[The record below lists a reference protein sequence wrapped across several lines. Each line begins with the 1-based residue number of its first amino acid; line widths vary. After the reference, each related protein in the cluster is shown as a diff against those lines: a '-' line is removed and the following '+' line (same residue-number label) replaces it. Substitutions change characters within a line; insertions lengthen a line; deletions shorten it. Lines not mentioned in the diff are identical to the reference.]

1 MAKDLINLS
10 LQHIAPSSIR
20 DDKTVSAAMKAIDPE
35 LNSVSHDICEA
46 FILSRIDELPE
57 ILIDL
62 LAWQWHVDYYEPDLP
77 LATKRSL
84 VKSSISW
91 HRIKG
96 TPQAVVQLVTQLFG
110 NAKVSEWFDYQ
121 GRAYFFRVAVSVGG
135 LNTLEMDAA
144 ALAKLRRV
152 IKCAQNAR
160 SWLEFISLIY
170 DLEDTQLTREEL
182 AALKLAT
189 GYYDYYPY
197 KLNCGARRW
206 LDYDCFNG
214 SLTFQGDSRACFAGD
229 NMQLSFDGLHNFT
242 GEHVDARTFNGS
254 LDFGDLSLL
263 PSFGTYRDLIN
274 IDGLWLTMRLNN
286 FADDYSQELVKLR
299 HNGLLSF
306 DGAINYMA
314 GLSLNGSL
322 DFTGKAAE
330 GLTALTL
337 PREAKFVI
345 GLKSVLT
352 DTEQVSE
359 LSKLTLRDLLEDFY
373 LCGADSLS
381 RLDGSLSFG
390 GELIHDARLELNGN
404 TKFNNGFTA
413 QGEFAAQNLRGHDSL
428 IMQAKSI
435 LRDDYSHEL
444 VSAEFG
450 RAVSFDGQRKFDGRH
465 DLQGLSLNGMISFPH
480 ACEFFDG
487 SAAYNAEL
495 EHQDAESY
503 KIFVV
508 TPRDLKQ
515 QLSAKLDC
523 QDTEQVS
530 EREFAG
536 SVTLSSSFTG
546 NTMTD
551 GSHTFGVT
559 SLDINADW
567 QITRVDLT
575 GGFSMSGEC
584 SFQHDGSPLIAA
596 A

>member
-1 MAKDLINLS
+1 MAKELINLS
-10 LQHIAPSSIR
+10 LQHVAPSSIK
-20 DDKTVSAAMKAIDPE
+20 DDKTVSAAIKSLDPE

-57 ILIDL
+57 LLIDL

-96 TPQAVVQLVTQLFG
+96 TPQAVAQLVTQLFG
-110 NAKVSEWFDYQ
+110 SAKVSEWFDYH
-121 GRAYFFRVAVSVGG
+121 GRAYFFRVAVNISG

-197 KLNCGARRW
+197 KLNYNARRW

-214 SLTFQGDSRACFAGD
+214 ELIFQGDSRACFAGD
-229 NMQLSFDGLHNFT
+229 DMQLSFDGLHSFT
-242 GEHVDARTFNGS
+242 GEHADARTFTFNGN
-254 LDFGDLSLL
+254 LNFGDLSGLN
-263 PSFGTYRDLIN
+263 SFGSARDLIN
-274 IDGLWLTMRLNN
+274 IDALQLIMRLNS
-286 FADDYSQELVKLR
+286 FADDYSRELAKLS
-299 HNGLLSF
+299 HNGKFSF
-306 DGAINYMA
+306 DGLINYTA
-314 GLSLNGSL
+314 GLSLNGRH
-322 DFTGKAAE
+322 DFTGSFNTGIA
-330 GLTALTL
+330 ALTL
-337 PREAKFVI
+337 PRDAKFAV
-345 GLKSVLT
+345 GMKSVMA

-359 LSKLTLRDLLEDFY
+359 LNKLTLRDLLEDFY
-373 LCGADSLS
+373 LCSADSLS
-381 RLDGSLSFG
+381 RLDGSLAFG
-390 GELIHDARLELNGN
+390 GSFTHGAGLELDGSAE
-404 TKFNNGFTA
+404 FNNGFTS
-413 QGEFAAQNLRGHDSL
+413 QGEFAAQNFRRGHDSL
-428 IMQAKSI
+428 ILNAKSI
-435 LRDDYSHEL
+435 LCDDYSHEL
-444 VSAEFG
+444 VSAEFD
-450 RAVSFDGQRKFDGRH
+450 RAVSFDGQRKFDGQR
-465 DLQGLSLNGMISFPH
+465 DLPSLDFTGMINFQQDRQ
-480 ACEFFDG
+480 FF
-487 SAAYNAEL
+487 
-495 EHQDAESY
+495 
-503 KIFVV
+503 IV
-508 TPRDLKQ
+508 TPRDLK
-515 QLSAKLDC
+515 LNASAKLDY

-536 SVTLSSSFTG
+536 SIKLSSSFTG
-546 NTMTD
+546 NVMSD

-559 SLDINADW
+559 KLDINADW
-567 QITRVDLT
+567 QITRVDLD

>member
-20 DDKTVSAAMKAIDPE
+20 DDKTVSAAIKAIDPE

-57 ILIDL
+57 VLIDL

-84 VKSSISW
+84 VKTSIAW

-96 TPQAVVQLVTQLFG
+96 TPQAVAQLVTQLFG
-110 NAKVSEWFDYQ
+110 SAKVSEWFDYQ
-121 GRAYFFRVAVSVGG
+121 GRAYFFRVAVNVGG
-135 LNTLEMDAA
+135 LNTLDMNAS

-206 LDYDCFNG
+206 LDYDCLNG
-214 SLTFQGDSRACFAGD
+214 SLTFQGDNRASFAGD
-229 NMQLSFDGLHNFT
+229 NMQLSFDGLHSFT
-242 GEHVDARTFNGS
+242 GEHADARTFNGN
-254 LDFGDLSLL
+254 LNFGDLSGLN
-263 PSFGTYRDLIN
+263 SFGSARDLIN
-274 IDGLWLTMRLNN
+274 IDALQLIMRLNN
-286 FADDYSQELVKLR
+286 FADDYSRELAKLS
-299 HNGLLSF
+299 HNGKFSF
-306 DGAINYMA
+306 DGLINYMA
-314 GLSLNGSL
+314 GLSFDGLH
-322 DFTGKAAE
+322 DFTGSFNT
-330 GLTALTL
+330 GLYALTL
-337 PREAKFVI
+337 PRDAKFAV
-345 GLKSVLT
+345 GMKSVIT

-359 LSKLTLRDLLEDFY
+359 LNKLTLRDLLEDFY
-373 LCGADSLS
+373 LCSADSLS

-390 GELIHDARLELNGN
+390 GELIYDARLELDGSA
-404 TKFNNGFTA
+404 KFNNGFTS
-413 QGEFAAQNLRGHDSL
+413 QGEFAAQNFRGHDSL
-428 IMQAKSI
+428 ILNAQSI
-435 LRDDYSHEL
+435 MRDDYSHEL
-444 VSAEFG
+444 ISAEF
-450 RAVSFDGQRKFDGRH
+450 AKTISFDASREFDGRH
-465 DLQGLSLNGMISFPH
+465 DLPSLDFTGMINFQQDRQ
-480 ACEFFDG
+480 FF
-487 SAAYNAEL
+487 
-495 EHQDAESY
+495 
-503 KIFVV
+503 IV
-508 TPRDLKQ
+508 TPRDLK
-515 QLSAKLDC
+515 LNASAKLDY

-536 SVTLSSSFTG
+536 SVKLSSSFTG
-546 NTMTD
+546 NVMSD

-559 SLDINADW
+559 KLDINADW
-567 QITRVDLT
+567 QITRVDLD